1 MNDIVISG
9 INLMLTGMI
18 TVFIFLA
25 TLILLINIVASLF
38 ENDITKGSINI
49 DIPKTQI
56 DINEH
61 KKIIKLIPKDKVVSS
76 SALKCMLPPVG
87 ACCSGMSAD
96 DCSTLVRQLLFSIC

>member
-38 ENDITKGSINI
+38 ENDITKDSVNI
-49 DIPKTQI
+49 DVSKTQTNI
-56 DINEH
+56 EEH
-61 KKIIKLIPKDKVVSS
+61 KKIIKLIQKRIFDE
-76 SALKCMLPPVG
+76 
-87 ACCSGMSAD
+87 
-96 DCSTLVRQLLFSIC
+96 

>member
-25 TLILLINIVASLF
+25 TLILLINMVASLF

-49 DIPKTQI
+49 DITKTQI

-61 KKIIKLIPKDKVVSS
+61 KKIIKLIQK
-76 SALKCMLPPVG
+76 
-87 ACCSGMSAD
+87 
-96 DCSTLVRQLLFSIC
+96 RIFNE

>member
-38 ENDITKGSINI
+38 ENDITKASINI
-49 DIPKTQI
+49 DITKTEN

-61 KKIIKLIPKDKVVSS
+61 KKIIKLIQK
-76 SALKCMLPPVG
+76 
-87 ACCSGMSAD
+87 
-96 DCSTLVRQLLFSIC
+96 RIFNE

>member
-38 ENDITKGSINI
+38 ENDITKGSIDI
-49 DIPKTQI
+49 DIPKTQATNI
-56 DINEH
+56 EEH
-61 KKIIKLIPKDKVVSS
+61 KKIIKLIQK
-76 SALKCMLPPVG
+76 
-87 ACCSGMSAD
+87 
-96 DCSTLVRQLLFSIC
+96 RIFNE

>member
-49 DIPKTQI
+49 DMPKTQNNI
-56 DINEH
+56 EEH
-61 KKIIKLIPKDKVVSS
+61 KKIIKLIQK
-76 SALKCMLPPVG
+76 
-87 ACCSGMSAD
+87 
-96 DCSTLVRQLLFSIC
+96 RICNE

>member
-38 ENDITKGSINI
+38 KNDITRGSVNI
-49 DIPKTQI
+49 DIHKTQTNI
-56 DINEH
+56 EEH
-61 KKIIKLIPKDKVVSS
+61 KKIIKLIQK
-76 SALKCMLPPVG
+76 
-87 ACCSGMSAD
+87 
-96 DCSTLVRQLLFSIC
+96 RIFNE

>member
-38 ENDITKGSINI
+38 ENDITKGSINT
-49 DIPKTQI
+49 DVPKTQNHI
-56 DINEH
+56 VEH
-61 KKIIKLIPKDKVVSS
+61 KKIIKLIQK
-76 SALKCMLPPVG
+76 
-87 ACCSGMSAD
+87 
-96 DCSTLVRQLLFSIC
+96 RIFNE

>member
-38 ENDITKGSINI
+38 KNDITKVRLNI
-49 DIPKTQI
+49 DTTRAQT
-56 DINEH
+56 DI
-61 KKIIKLIPKDKVVSS
+61 KIIKK
-76 SALKCMLPPVG
+76 
-87 ACCSGMSAD
+87 
-96 DCSTLVRQLLFSIC
+96 LLS

>member
-38 ENDITKGSINI
+38 ENDISRGSVNI
-49 DIPKTQI
+49 DIPKTQNNI
-56 DINEH
+56 EEH
-61 KKIIKLIPKDKVVSS
+61 KKIIKLIQK
-76 SALKCMLPPVG
+76 
-87 ACCSGMSAD
+87 
-96 DCSTLVRQLLFSIC
+96 RIFNE

>member
-38 ENDITKGSINI
+38 KNDITKSSANI
-49 DIPKTQI
+49 DIPMTQT
-56 DINEH
+56 NTEEH
-61 KKIIKLIPKDKVVSS
+61 EKIIKLIHK
-76 SALKCMLPPVG
+76 
-87 ACCSGMSAD
+87 
-96 DCSTLVRQLLFSIC
+96 RIFNE

>member
-49 DIPKTQI
+49 DMPKTQNNI
-56 DINEH
+56 EEH
-61 KKIIKLIPKDKVVSS
+61 KKIIKLIQK
-76 SALKCMLPPVG
+76 
-87 ACCSGMSAD
+87 
-96 DCSTLVRQLLFSIC
+96 RIFNE

>member
-25 TLILLINIVASLF
+25 TLILLIKIVAGLF

-49 DIPKTQI
+49 DIPKTQNNI
-56 DINEH
+56 EEH
-61 KKIIKLIPKDKVVSS
+61 KKIIKLIQK
-76 SALKCMLPPVG
+76 
-87 ACCSGMSAD
+87 
-96 DCSTLVRQLLFSIC
+96 RIFNE

>member
-49 DIPKTQI
+49 DISKTQI

-61 KKIIKLIPKDKVVSS
+61 KKIIKLIQK
-76 SALKCMLPPVG
+76 
-87 ACCSGMSAD
+87 
-96 DCSTLVRQLLFSIC
+96 RIFNE

>member
-25 TLILLINIVASLF
+25 TLILLINVVAGLF

-49 DIPKTQI
+49 DIPRTQI
-56 DINEH
+56 DLNEH
-61 KKIIKLIPKDKVVSS
+61 KKIIKLIQK
-76 SALKCMLPPVG
+76 
-87 ACCSGMSAD
+87 
-96 DCSTLVRQLLFSIC
+96 RIFNE

>member
-49 DIPKTQI
+49 DIPKTQNNI
-56 DINEH
+56 EEH
-61 KKIIKLIPKDKVVSS
+61 KKIIKLIQK
-76 SALKCMLPPVG
+76 
-87 ACCSGMSAD
+87 
-96 DCSTLVRQLLFSIC
+96 RIFNE

>member
-38 ENDITKGSINI
+38 KNDITKGLNNINI
-49 DIPKTQI
+49 PKAQI

-61 KKIIKLIPKDKVVSS
+61 KKIIKLIQK
-76 SALKCMLPPVG
+76 
-87 ACCSGMSAD
+87 
-96 DCSTLVRQLLFSIC
+96 RIFNE

>member
-38 ENDITKGSINI
+38 ENDIRKGSINI
-49 DIPKTQI
+49 DITKRES

-61 KKIIKLIPKDKVVSS
+61 KKIIKLIQK
-76 SALKCMLPPVG
+76 
-87 ACCSGMSAD
+87 
-96 DCSTLVRQLLFSIC
+96 RIFNE